1 MAGTHLPCID
11 QEECGS
17 TDALQT
23 FDDGWSQCHSCGK
36 RFPPEGE
43 NGSQGASQPKV
54 QTKVDKKQAPLLSE
68 GLYHRA
74 LRPRHLTEET
84 VKKFGYKI
92 LDAVPEDARYGRLQG
107 KKVHVAPYY
116 KGNTVIAQKLRSAQ
130 KEFGWT
136 GAPKNISLFGSQL
149 WSKGKKLVITEG
161 EIDCMTVSQI
171 QGHKWATVS
180 TPNGAAGAH
189 KDFAHNAEFL
199 DRFEEIII
207 MFDSDKAGREGA
219 EKAAESLPP
228 GKAYIAYLPDG
239 EDPNSLLQAGRGA
252 EVIEAIFQAKPYRP
266 DGIVAGAD
274 LTLED
279 IQKANAEGYALPYEK
294 LQEMLRGLRKQELT
308 LLTAGSG
315 IGKSTLAR
323 EIAYH
328 LHKFHGLTIGNVYL
342 EESTTKT
349 AQGYIAIDNN
359 VSLGNLR
366 ADPTILTEEQ
376 WRASMENVINKRMFF
391 YDHFGSLESDNLLQK
406 LRYMATALEVDFI
419 ILDHISIVVSGQT
432 ASSEGE
438 RRDIDILM
446 TRLRSLVEETGVG
459 IIAIVHLKQ
468 PEGKAHE
475 EGGRVTLSQLRGSG
489 SLKQLSDNV
498 IALERDQQDEDGDH
512 ISTIRVLKNREFGFT
527 GEAGEVQFI
536 PETGRLLPATEV
548 SPFGD
553 ASEDD
558 NGVPF

>member
-1 MAGTHLPCID
+1 MGLSHQPCFD
-11 QEECGS
+11 QDGCGS
-17 TDALQT
+17 TDAMQI
-23 FDDGWSQCHSCGK
+23 FDDGWAQCHSCGQ
-36 RFPPEGE
+36 RFPPEGKS
-43 NGSQGASQPKV
+43 GPQGTQKPKV
-54 QTKVDKKQAPLLSE
+54 QTKADKKQAPLLTE
-68 GLYHRA
+68 GTYHRA
-74 LRPRHLTEET
+74 LSNRHLSEET

-92 LDAVPEDARYGRLQG
+92 LDAVPDDKRYGRCAG

-116 KGNTVIAQKLRSAQ
+116 RGNVLVAQKLRTAM
-130 KEFGWT
+130 KDFAFCGDT
-136 GAPKNISLFGSQL
+136 KKPTLFGQQL
-149 WSKGKKLVITEG
+149 WSKGKKLVVTEG
-161 EIDCMTVSQI
+161 EIDCMSVSQV
-171 QGHKWATVS
+171 QGHKWPTVS
-180 TPNGAAGAH
+180 VPNGAGGAPNDL
-189 KDFAHNAEFL
+189 KHNLEYLNAY
-199 DRFEEIII
+199 DEIIL
-207 MFDSDKAGREGA
+207 MFDGDDVGRAAA
-219 EKAAESLPP
+219 EKAAQALPP

-239 EDPNSLLQAGRGA
+239 EDPNSLLQAGKGKS
-252 EVIEAIFQAKPYRP
+252 IIDAIWQAKPYRP

-279 IQKANAEGYALPYEK
+279 IQKANAEGYALPYER
-294 LQEMLRGLRKQELT
+294 LQEKLRGLRKQELT

-349 AQGYIAIDNN
+349 AQGYIAIDND

-366 ADPTILTEEQ
+366 ANPSILSEEQ
-376 WRASMENVINKRMFF
+376 WAASMEKVINERMYF
-391 YDHFGSLESDNLLQK
+391 YDHFGSLESTHLLDK
-406 LRYMATALEVDFI
+406 LRFMAVGLGVDFI

-498 IALERDQQDEDGDH
+498 IALERDQQDEDGEH
-512 ISTIRVLKNREFGFT
+512 LSTIRVLKNREFGFT

-536 PETGRLLPATEV
+536 PDTGRLLPAEDGA
-548 SPFGD
+548 PF
-553 ASEDD
+553 
-558 NGVPF
+558 